1 MDWASQITENL
12 LAAVA
17 LGLSLLSLVVSLT
30 TYFFTEAREQ
40 RVEKSAAYL
49 DLEVQSGVAF
59 QYAATNAELMDPLR
73 KPERPSNLPKGADFR
88 RACEA
93 TLNLYFQSLNLFEVC
108 ARFRRQRIIEPEVF
122 ASWVAWFH
130 EIQEDWY
137 FREMWAADIRS
148 NYTDDVRQI
157 FDVGCAIFKSPLP
170 EKRRRQ
176 AFYAAVADIMDC
188 SVIRGWMDRLDAPT
202 TTWEMLPSHRQFI

>member
-17 LGLSLLSLVVSLT
+17 LGLSLVSLIVSLT

-73 KPERPSNLPKGADFR
+73 KPERPASLPKGAEFR
-88 RACEA
+88 RACET

-108 ARFRRQRIIEPEVF
+108 ARFRRQLIIAPEVF
-122 ASWVAWFH
+122 ASWVAWFY
-130 EIQEDWY
+130 EIQDDWY
-137 FREMWAADIRS
+137 FREMWPAEIRT
-148 NYTDDVRQI
+148 NYTDDVRAI
-157 FDVGCAIFKSPLP
+157 FDVGCAIFASPLDQ
-170 EKRRRQ
+170 ERREE
-176 AFYAAVADIMDC
+176 AFYAAVAEIMDC
-188 SVIRGWMDRLDAPT
+188 RVIRGWLDRLDTPVR
-202 TTWEMLPSHRQFI
+202 WETLKSHTQFA